1 VTGDAFDPASKPR
14 LAPHRR
20 LKFDEPRKQWI
31 IQAPERAFVLDEIA
45 HAIVSRCDGTRSFAA
60 VVDELC
66 ALVPDAPRE
75 VIASDARELIEGL
88 VAKGV
93 MVP

>member
-1 VTGDAFDPASKPR
+1 MTARPDFAAVPK
-14 LAPHRR
+14 LAPHRK
-20 LKFDEPRKQWI
+20 LKFDAARKCWV

-45 HAIVSRCDGTRSFAA
+45 QAVVSRCDGTRTLAV

-66 ALVPDAPRE
+66 ALAVDAPRD
-75 VIASDARELIEGL
+75 VIENDVAELVQGL

-93 MVP
+93 MVL